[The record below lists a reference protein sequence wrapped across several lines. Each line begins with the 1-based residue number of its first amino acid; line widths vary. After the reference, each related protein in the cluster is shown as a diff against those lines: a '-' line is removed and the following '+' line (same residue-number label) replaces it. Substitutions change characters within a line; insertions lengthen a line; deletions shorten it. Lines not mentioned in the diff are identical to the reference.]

1 MGTRYGSIVI
11 SIFVQRNGIQEPT
24 VHPLMSR
31 SPGNPLRAWNT
42 GFIYYTIKGEHSQQW
57 DMPNWIN
64 IQERMMLT
72 WSPRWMDSV
81 IDYTGRTGEVLAMP
95 RFTWEMDGVLRTERF
110 DFFDGFL
117 IWKYAGRWEETE
129 V

>member
-1 MGTRYGSIVI
+1 MGTRYGTIVM
-11 SIFVQRNGIQEPT
+11 SIFVQRNGIQDPT
-24 VHPLMSR
+24 VQ
-31 SPGNPLRAWNT
+31 PLRAWNT

-57 DMPNWIN
+57 DVPNWIN
-64 IQERMMLT
+64 RDERMALT

-81 IDYTGRTGEVLAMP
+81 IDYWGKTGEVLAMP
-95 RFTWEMDGVLRTERF
+95 RFTWTMDGELRTERY

>member
-11 SIFVQRNGIQEPT
+11 SILVQRNGMQEPT

-31 SPGNPLRAWNT
+31 TGRQPLRAWNT
-42 GFIYYTIKGEHSQQW
+42 GHMYFTLKGEHSQQW

-64 IQERMMLT
+64 NQERMAVT

-81 IDYTGRTGEVLAMP
+81 IDYWGKTGEVLAMP
-95 RFTWEMDGVLRTERF
+95 RFTWKMDGELRTERY